1 MQALTHDSFLFLK
14 VVHDN
19 IAKVTEVLSL
29 FPFTSKLHIDMQK
42 LVLIR
47 CTKSDLVALGWC
59 SQILDKGNVCQH
71 LGYHTSVHI
80 SPSQSLKVY
89 VLEVSN
95 FVAWYSS
102 QSGTRTNDSDN
113 FYFLSLL
120 RRQRNHLIIWLVY

>member
-19 IAKVTEVLSL
+19 IAKAAEVLKL
-29 FPFTSKLHIDMQK
+29 FPLTSKLHIDVQK

-59 SQILDKGNVCQH
+59 SQILDQGNVCQY
-71 LGYHTSVHI
+71 LGYHTSVDI
-80 SPSQSLKVY
+80 SPSQCLKVY

-95 FVAWYSS
+95 LVAWYSS
-102 QSGTRTNDSDN
+102 QSGTSTNDSD
-113 FYFLSLL
+113 FLLLSLL
-120 RRQRNHLIIWLVY
+120 R